1 MSEFIKTLTRKN
13 SLRKQCQELAV
24 ADIEKV
30 LDDLK
35 AILEEKQ
42 EEEQAR
48 IEAEAEKTAKIEAI
62 RKSMLEAGIDLSDLE
77 QLVDTA
83 PKKKVA
89 PKYRIVDANGVTHE
103 WSGRGRTPLAFQ
115 EYFDSGKTKEDCL
128 IK

>member
-1 MSEFIKTLTRKN
+1 MSDFIKTLTRKN
-13 SLRKQCQELAV
+13 SLRKQCQELSV

-30 LDDLK
+30 LDDLN
-35 AILEEKQ
+35 AILEEKR
-42 EEEQAR
+42 EEEIAR
-48 IEAEAEKTAKIEAI
+48 RKAEAEKAAKIEEI
-62 RKSMLEAGIDLSDLE
+62 RKSILEAGIDLADLE

-89 PKYRIVDANGVTHE
+89 PKYRIVDEDGVTHE

-115 EYFDSGKTKEDCL
+115 KYFDSGKTKEDCL